1 MLESDWLSNLYTI
14 SLCIS
19 TLSKSKEETLFTC
32 SSKIQCTV
40 TNSNIPVCTCSY
52 IFLCIQYMF
61 LTILCMASLY

>member
-19 TLSKSKEETLFTC
+19 TLSKSKEETQFTC

-40 TNSNIPVCTCSY
+40 TNSNICTCRY

-61 LTILCMASLY
+61 LTILYMASLY